1 MPSHPQCKW
10 YTTCEQFE
18 FLWRNFHCNHA
29 TSDDFEEDNQN
40 ELDDDEELLDLK
52 MERVQRDQ
60 DPNVSEGNETLV
72 DVKNEEDSEIK

>member
-1 MPSHPQCKW
+1 M
-10 YTTCEQFE
+10 CEKFK
-18 FLWRNFHCNHA
+18 FIWWNFHCNHA

-60 DPNVSEGNETLV
+60 DPNVSEGDETLI
-72 DVKNEEDSEIK
+72 DDENEESLAIDNNDDSV